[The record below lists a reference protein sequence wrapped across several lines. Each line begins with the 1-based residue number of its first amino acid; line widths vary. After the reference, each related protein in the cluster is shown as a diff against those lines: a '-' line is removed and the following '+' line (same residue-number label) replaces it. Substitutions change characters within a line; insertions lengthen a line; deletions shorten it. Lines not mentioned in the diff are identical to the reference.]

1 MGSAFVAVADD
12 PSALYWNVAGLA
24 RLENGVMIDHTQW
37 IADIGYDFVAINYN
51 LGGFGALGISLT
63 NSDIGDMK
71 VTTIEEPSGTGE
83 TFTARD
89 LSFSI
94 AWAINLTDNFS
105 IGFNPKVIYQS
116 IWRMN
121 DFAIAADMGILY
133 NTPFKGITLGM
144 SITNFG
150 PKMQLQGTN
159 TTILY
164 DADTESSGNNNRIP
178 ANLSTEEWDLPLGF
192 KVGISY
198 KNVFSDMHKILLAVD
213 ASHPNDNYE
222 SINLG
227 GEYVFNERFA
237 IRGGYK
243 SLFLDES
250 EESFTLGA
258 GLRQLVVG
266 NVSIR
271 VDYMYGDF
279 GRLKE
284 IQKFSIGVNF

>member
-1 MGSAFVAVADD
+1 M
-12 PSALYWNVAGLA
+12 
-24 RLENGVMIDHTQW
+24 
-37 IADIGYDFVAINYN
+37 
-51 LGGFGALGISLT
+51 
-63 NSDIGDMK
+63 
-71 VTTIEEPSGTGE
+71 
-83 TFTARD
+83 
-89 LSFSI
+89 
-94 AWAINLTDNFS
+94 NLTENFS

-116 IWRMN
+116 IWRMS
-121 DFAIAADMGILY
+121 DIALALDMGILY
-133 NTPFKGITLGM
+133 DTPFKGFTLGM

-150 PKMQLQGTN
+150 PKMQLAGTS

-164 DADTESSGNNNRIP
+164 DAEPESSGNNGRIP
-178 ANLSTEEWDLPLGF
+178 ANLYTEEWDLPLGF
-192 KVGISY
+192 KVGVSY
-198 KNVFSDMHKILLAVD
+198 KNVFSGMHKILLAVD

-227 GEYVFNERFA
+227 GEYVFNDRFSV
-237 IRGGYK
+237 RGGYK

-250 EESFTLGA
+250 EETFTLGA
-258 GLRQLVVG
+258 GLRQLLVG